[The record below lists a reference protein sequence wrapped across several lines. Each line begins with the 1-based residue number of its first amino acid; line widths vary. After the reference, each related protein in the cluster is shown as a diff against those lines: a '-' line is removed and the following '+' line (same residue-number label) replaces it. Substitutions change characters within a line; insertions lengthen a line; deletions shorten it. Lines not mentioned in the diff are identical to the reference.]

1 MGVDGQGV
9 ARQGIGVGVFGQGVP
24 QGVPGTHVA
33 PAHGRGHHHGKRRA
47 LHDGAVH
54 RVRGA
59 TEKFGFARAAKVHVL
74 LPAGPGVEGGIV
86 DIGSEPGQLLQVD
99 AGPHQKNAAV
109 PEVITRLDESL
120 SLVERGLF
128 DEGIDLVNTRTACQ
142 RWALLDVAIA
152 RFGRR
157 GVNAE
162 GDNAPGLG
170 RRCGQQN
177 GLVERFGV
185 LNDVVGW
192 HHQHECRGILLG
204 QAKGCQSHRRC
215 CVPTLVF
222 QNECGGNDAQWLAL
236 RRHNEAVGL
245 VAHQNGSRR
254 AQNGLRA
261 HQSGLKQGVFTVQS
275 QQLFGVA
282 FA

>member
-1 MGVDGQGV
+1 M
-9 ARQGIGVGVFGQGVP
+9 
-24 QGVPGTHVA
+24 
-33 PAHGRGHHHGKRRA
+33 
-47 LHDGAVH
+47 
-54 RVRGA
+54 
-59 TEKFGFARAAKVHVL
+59 
-74 LPAGPGVEGGIV
+74 
-86 DIGSEPGQLLQVD
+86 
-99 AGPHQKNAAV
+99 
-109 PEVITRLDESL
+109 
-120 SLVERGLF
+120 
-128 DEGIDLVNTRTACQ
+128 
-142 RWALLDVAIA
+142 
-152 RFGRR
+152 
-157 GVNAE
+157 NAE
-162 GDNAPGLG
+162 GGNVPSLG

-204 QAKGCQSHRRC
+204 QAKGSQSHSRC
-215 CVPTLVF
+215 CVTALVF

-282 FA
+282 FARHGPQTRTASPGQDHRMDAGWTACVARHGHLFSL